1 MLCAIHCFYHLKR
14 ERCSAQLWPF
24 GEPYTSSG
32 VCRGFESLHS
42 RGQRFPPSLQQHT
55 LLVFIGH
62 PKGAPKLL
70 PSPLRCRG
78 VLTQPH
84 LPPNAGMEVYPS
96 RTQLP
101 ELLPQ
106 PVLAGVIGGICF
118 LSVAIIFST
127 TAACIMNR
135 RRAARIQKRRQG
147 KEPYGMWGRRVGRGG
162 GSLGCVCT
170 AVISSLCV
178 IVIPPRCVLMAFQI
192 HRLSSPPARSSQL
205 RSKSCPTSR
214 CALPPSSLGLGQGIG
229 LGVPPVGALLFPSV
243 GFWLKKADSAQ
254 HPLGSPL
261 RAP

>member
-1 MLCAIHCFYHLKR
+1 MLCAIHCFYPLKR

-62 PKGAPKLL
+62 PKGAPQLL

-84 LPPNAGMEVYPS
+84 LPPTAGMEVYPS

-162 GSLGCVCT
+162 GV
-170 AVISSLCV
+170 
-178 IVIPPRCVLMAFQI
+178 
-192 HRLSSPPARSSQL
+192 
-205 RSKSCPTSR
+205 
-214 CALPPSSLGLGQGIG
+214 LGLRVHRRHLIAVCDCDPPPLCSHG
-229 LGVPPVGALLFPSV
+229 LPDPPLVFSPS
-243 GFWLKKADSAQ
+243 KKLPAAQ
-254 HPLGSPL
+254 
-261 RAP
+261 